1 MEGRVL
7 SIRTSIVRRCSL
19 AAVACSLIA
28 TLLSLSALAEAGI
41 PAGSGAVVTAGQ
53 PILVRVAPGWDAAVS
68 YQIADGSSVTVWD
81 SAQAAPDGSL
91 WYPIDGGF
99 VPVDSVTSVASL
111 ASDPRL
117 DQDGATN
124 AAVDA
129 TGVVDPAPNA
139 PSGAAPLATDAA
151 PATDG
156 GAVDSATDQSTAPAP
171 VELEQRGRN
180 KNHGAKG
187 NDDRDGKDS
196 DHASAANGSS
206 SSASGQQIVDFA
218 MQYVGYPYVYAGDG
232 PYAFDC
238 SGFTQFVIQNTLG
251 IDITHDLFQQVDM
264 GQSVGRNALQP
275 GDLVFFSN
283 TFHPGLSHTGIY
295 IGNGQFVNAENE
307 SVGVVVSDL
316 NSDYYSSRWYGA
328 VRLT

>member
-1 MEGRVL
+1 MSL
-7 SIRTSIVRRCSL
+7 RTGIVRRRCL
-19 AAVACSLIA
+19 AAVACLLIV
-28 TLLSLSALAEAGI
+28 TVLPLSALAEDGI

-53 PILVRVAPGWDAAVS
+53 PLLVRAAPGWDAAVS

-81 SAQAAPDGSL
+81 KAQAAPDGSL

-111 ASDPRL
+111 DSGLQL
-117 DQDGATN
+117 DQDGATD

-129 TGVVDPAPNA
+129 APTTDDGSA
-139 PSGAAPLATDAA
+139 PVADMDAA
-151 PATDG
+151 PATDKG
-156 GAVDSATDQSTAPAP
+156 WVDSTTGESTAPAP
-171 VELEQRGRN
+171 VELEQRGHK
-180 KNHGAKG
+180 KNRDANSNDSHAS
-187 NDDRDGKDS
+187 NDD
-196 DHASAANGSS
+196 ASAANDDSS
-206 SSASGQQIVDFA
+206 TASGNEIVDFA
-218 MQYVGYPYVYAGDG
+218 MQYVGYPYVYAGEG

-238 SGFTQFVIQNTLG
+238 SGFTKFVIQNTLG

-264 GQSVGRNALQP
+264 GQPVRRNALQP

-283 TFHPGLSHTGIY
+283 TFKPGLSHTGIY

-307 SVGVVVSDL
+307 SVGIVVSDL